1 MATVTSDYVP
11 ADHIWDAES
20 VRVAPTDAT
29 QEECTRLLT
38 QVARLDRALFNE
50 LEAIVGACVAEV
62 FEIGFV
68 AGWNASQDPTPYIFK
83 LRTPAQ

>member
-1 MATVTSDYVP
+1 MRTVTNAYVP
-11 ADHIWDAES
+11 ADHIWDAEI
-20 VRVAPTDAT
+20 VHIAPTDAT
-29 QEECTRLLT
+29 QEECTRLLA
-38 QVARLDRALFNE
+38 QVERLDRALFNE
-50 LEAIVGACVAEV
+50 LEAIVNACVAEV